1 MHAIPSL
8 MIRSLVAGGLL
19 LSAAGL
25 HAAPAPTPAETRVG
39 PGVTHTQDA
48 RSSGPLF
55 INVLSVDMDRPEI
68 AIEVEKPLRGLFAG
82 EKVAALAVTE
92 TRPGRTVVGGV
103 NADFWSMSPR
113 PYTPIGPMV
122 SDRMIWYAPGEQM
135 DRSSFVVTRDRRVFM
150 EKLNMRITVDTGER
164 VLELAR
170 VNDARLDKGATLITP
185 PVGERI
191 ALASPDFV
199 FVPLRL
205 EKSEFLPN
213 LPVRARVQD
222 AVTSPTGPLPPNVVL
237 AAFGSDRRADA
248 ALLKP
253 GASVTLLAKVTNI
266 DGVIEEC
273 VGGGPLLVEDGRVV
287 VDDESEGFGRSF
299 VRTRHPRTA
308 IGMSKDGRTIHMVTV
323 DGRQPDISIGHSLQD
338 LAQYMIDIGCHKAIN
353 LDGGGSTTMIVRGE
367 VVNKPS
373 DRTGPRTVTN
383 ALLVVSK
390 AGPGE
395 LSAMRIEPTEEP
407 LRVPAGTTVAFSA
420 RGFDNNANAID
431 LALAPLKWS
440 ADSRLGVLRSLGR
453 GATLQAGPVRATGAV
468 RITHQKGITA
478 SRSVE
483 VWPVR
488 RIETE
493 PAMLLLAPGE
503 SAAISVR
510 AFGDDG
516 PLALLPGM
524 ATVGNADGALSASA
538 SLVTAVRAGDHDL
551 TVSVGTGA
559 ARVPVHVGT
568 YRAVALAP
576 FDTLPTTFSLTGQ
589 NFEEGGTRHA
599 LETATV
605 REGAASLRVDYSMT
619 RGGGPT
625 RILIPVGATLDEE
638 PEKLGMWIHGDG
650 REAWVRGIAVDSAG
664 SRFMLDFTE
673 GSKGVYWSGEW
684 KRVAAP
690 FAALRPDPANAGAKP
705 VLPLTIESVYVAQE
719 QEALKTS
726 GTLLLDGLEAVYPPP
741 GAATTQR
748 P

>member
-8 MIRSLVAGGLL
+8 LIRSLVAGGLL
-19 LSAAGL
+19 LSSAHTI
-25 HAAPAPTPAETRVG
+25 HAATATATTGTKVG
-39 PGVTHTQDA
+39 PGVTHFQDA
-48 RSSGPLF
+48 RDSGPLF
-55 INVLSVDMDRPEI
+55 VNVLSVDMDRPEI
-68 AIEVEKPLRGLFAG
+68 AIEAEKPLRGLFAG
-82 EKVAALAVTE
+82 EKVTALAVAE

-122 SDRMIWYAPGEQM
+122 SDRMIWYVPGEQM

-150 EKLNMRITVDTGER
+150 EKLSMKITIDTGDR
-164 VLELAR
+164 VLDLAR
-170 VNDARLDKGATLITP
+170 VNDARLEKGATLITP
-185 PVGERI
+185 PVGDRI

-205 EKSEFLPN
+205 EKTEFLPN

-237 AAFGSDRRADA
+237 AAFGSDRRGDA
-248 ALLKP
+248 AALKP

-308 IGMSKDGRTIHMVTV
+308 IGLSKDGRTVHMVTV
-323 DGRQPDISIGHSLQD
+323 DGRQPEISIGHSLQE
-338 LAQYMIDIGCHKAIN
+338 LAQYMADLGCDKAIN

-367 VVNKPS
+367 VANKPS

-395 LSAMRIEPTEEP
+395 LSEMRIEPTAEP
-407 LRVPAGTTVAFSA
+407 LRIPAGTTVGFSA
-420 RGFDNNANAID
+420 RGFDKNANSID
-431 LALAPLKWS
+431 LALAPLRWS
-440 ADSRLGVLRSLGR
+440 ADSRLGVLRALGR
-453 GATLQAGPVRATGAV
+453 DATLQAGPVRASGSV
-468 RITHQKGITA
+468 RITHQRGITA
-478 SRSVE
+478 SRTVE
-483 VWPVR
+483 VCPVR

-503 SAAISVR
+503 SAPISVK

-516 PLALLPGM
+516 PLALMPGM
-524 ATVGNADGALSASA
+524 ATVGNADGALSASV
-538 SLVTAVRAGDHDL
+538 SMVTALKPGDHDL

-568 YRAVALAP
+568 YRAVGLAS

-589 NFEEGGTRHA
+589 SYEDGVTKHA
-599 LETATV
+599 LNTAEA
-605 REGAASLRVDYSMT
+605 REGAASLRLDYSMT

-625 RILIPVGATLDEE
+625 RIFIPVGAVLTEE
-638 PEKLGMWIHGDG
+638 PVKLGMWIFGDG
-650 REAWVRGIAVDSAG
+650 REAWVRGIAVDAAG
-664 SRFMLDFTE
+664 SRFMFDFTE
-673 GSKGVYWSGEW
+673 GSKGVYWTGEW

-690 FAALRPDPANAGAKP
+690 FSALRPDPANAGAKP

-719 QEALKTS
+719 QEAIKTS
-726 GTLLLDGLEAVYPPP
+726 GTLLLDGLEAVYPPA
-741 GAATTQR
+741 GAAAAR